1 MDYSIDGEEV
11 SHSPRTQEKNGEEVL
26 EKVRFRLLRSSMR
39 PMMASLTRRLSQH
52 PSLRVRAAVG
62 S

>member
-26 EKVRFRLLRSSMR
+26 EKVRLRLLRLNTR
-39 PMMASLTRRLSQH
+39 PMMASLTKQLSQL
-52 PSLRVRAAVG
+52 PSLRAKAAVG